1 MNFAALTTPPIF
13 MATAIVLVMENLS
26 PDAEGKKAAKAK
38 VNIEDDELNN
48 VTTAVSVISNDT

>member
-1 MNFAALTTPPIF
+1 
-13 MATAIVLVMENLS
+13 MATAIVFVMENLS

-38 VNIEDDELNN
+38 VNNEDVELNN